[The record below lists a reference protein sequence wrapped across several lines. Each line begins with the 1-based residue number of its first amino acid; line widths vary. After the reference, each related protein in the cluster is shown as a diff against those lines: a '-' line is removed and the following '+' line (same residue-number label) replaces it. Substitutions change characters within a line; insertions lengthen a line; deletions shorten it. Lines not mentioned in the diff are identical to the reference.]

1 MSDSDQNPENHG
13 RKGLHPALV
22 LFGIILGLWLF
33 IQAIIPKSKNI
44 QPPQGYE
51 THSVQTT
58 ALLREAITAIVPT
71 FKLTAT
77 VPDMH
82 ALGILVPQQ
91 TTDSQVIALINHLHE
106 ARMDGTLRQMVP
118 PTTPHDDLDQFSIA
132 NLYIFSDSQYAVE
145 SAVRILTIGA
155 HAPGDL
161 YGIEIPYEVAMEQV
175 RGQYMV
181 NLNDKDDQE
190 HGSLGFGEK
199 ATGLYSRRYLPIF

>member
-1 MSDSDQNPENHG
+1 MSESDQNPENGG

-44 QPPQGYE
+44 QPPQGHE
-51 THSVQTT
+51 TQSAQTA
-58 ALLREAITAIVPT
+58 ALLREASTAIVPT
-71 FKLTAT
+71 FKLTAK
-77 VPDMH
+77 VPIMN
-82 ALGILVPQQ
+82 ALGILVPEQ
-91 TTDSQVIALINHLHE
+91 TTESQVIALVNHLHE
-106 ARMDGTLRQMVP
+106 ARMDGTLAQILP

-132 NLYIFSDSQYAVE
+132 NIYIFSEPKYAVE

-155 HAPGDL
+155 HAPGDI
-161 YGIEIPYEVAMEQV
+161 YGKEIPYEVAMEHV
-175 RGQYMV
+175 RGHYFV
-181 NLNDKDDQE
+181 NLNDKDNTE

>member
-1 MSDSDQNPENHG
+1 MSDSDQNPENSG

-33 IQAIIPKSKNI
+33 VQAIIPKSKHI

-51 THSVQTT
+51 AQTPQT
-58 ALLREAITAIVPT
+58 AALLKEGGSAVVPT

-77 VPDMH
+77 VPNMN
-82 ALGILVPQQ
+82 ALAILVPQQ
-91 TTDSQVIALINHLHE
+91 TTESQVIALVNHLHE
-106 ARMDGTLRQMVP
+106 TRKDGTLANVLP
-118 PTTPHDDLDQFSIA
+118 PTTPHNDLDQFSVA
-132 NLYIFSDSQYAVE
+132 NMYIFSDPEYAVE
-145 SAVRILTIGA
+145 SAIQILTIGA

-161 YGIEIPYEVAMEQV
+161 YGKEIPYEVAMEQV
-175 RGQYMV
+175 RGQYVV
-181 NLNDKDDQE
+181 NLNDKDDPE